1 MKKAII
7 AGLALLAA
15 AGMSYGKNVTVM
27 SQGDILAVNW
37 SDLVSGSSGYY
48 IAFYTDGG
56 DGVSAVTG
64 TPGAWSTGND
74 TLVASGWSS
83 APSWQGDGFFMGTY
97 NTAGSAWGPVFGR
110 VYDTTVNPLTQSTFN
125 YMNLLL
131 CDENG
136 AATTDYTFSITA
148 DPAGPP
154 PPEQFVLLTKD
165 NSQNRWQYVPEP
177 GTMALFGLGAVT
189 MAIRRFRRK

>member
-7 AGLALLAA
+7 VGLAVLAA

-37 SDLVSGSSGYY
+37 SDLVSGGSGYY
-48 IAFYTDGG
+48 LAFYTDGG
-56 DGVSAVTG
+56 DGVSGVSG
-64 TPGAWSTGND
+64 TPGSWSTGND
-74 TLVASGWSS
+74 TLISSGWVTT
-83 APSWQGDGFFMGTY
+83 PSWQSDGFFMGTY
-97 NTAGSAWGPVFGR
+97 NTAGAAWGPVFGR
-110 VYDTTVNPLTQSTFN
+110 VYDTTSNPLTQSTFH
-125 YMNLLL
+125 YMDFRV
-131 CDENG
+131 CDEDG
-136 AATTDYTFSITA
+136 APTANYTFSVTA

-154 PPEQFVLLTKD
+154 PPEQFVLLTND
-165 NSQNRWQYVPEP
+165 NAQKQWQFVPEP